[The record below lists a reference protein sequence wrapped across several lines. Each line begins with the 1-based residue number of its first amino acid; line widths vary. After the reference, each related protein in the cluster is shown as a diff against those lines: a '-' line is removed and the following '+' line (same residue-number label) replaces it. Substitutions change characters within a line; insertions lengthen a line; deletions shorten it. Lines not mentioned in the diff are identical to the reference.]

1 MLDYNTPE
9 YLPSSEE
16 LPCSDD
22 TPVDNEL
29 QNLIPNLLKAILALI
44 WQDRWD
50 WFFGVDMGIYDRTRQ
65 IRRTPIIPDGFLS
78 IGVPRRKNDPKGRL
92 SYVLLEENNVSPILV
107 LEVVSQ
113 TYGGEYDKKKTDY
126 AQLGVLY
133 YVIYNPDY
141 YQRDKHESFEVY
153 RLENG
158 EYVRQLGEPVWIPEI
173 ALGIGTGEGI
183 HEGWQRHWL
192 YWFDEQGNR
201 FPTPEELAEQAS
213 IRAQQE
219 SIRAQQE
226 SIRAQQESI
235 RAQQE
240 RQQREL
246 AEQLLQRYRE
256 RFGELPD

>member
-50 WFFGVDMGIYDRTRQ
+50 WFFGVDMGIYDRTGQ

-78 IGVPRRKNDPKGRL
+78 LGVPRRKNDPKGRL
-92 SYVLLEENNVSPILV
+92 SYVLLEENNIAPILV
-107 LEVVSQ
+107 LELVSQ
-113 TYGGEYDKKKTDY
+113 TYGKEYEEKINAY
-126 AQLGVLY
+126 ARLGVLY
-133 YVIYNPDY
+133 YVIYNPEY
-141 YQRDKHESFEVY
+141 YQRDKHQPFEVY

-158 EYVRQLGEPVWIPEI
+158 VYLLCSGEPVWMPEI
-173 ALGIGTGEGI
+173 GLGIGRGQGV
-183 HEGWQRHWL
+183 HEGWQREWL

-201 FPTPEELAEQAS
+201 FPTPEEVAQQQS
-213 IRAQQE
+213 IRAQE
-219 SIRAQQE
+219 
-226 SIRAQQESI
+226 
-235 RAQQE
+235 E

-246 AEQLLQRYRE
+246 VEQQAAEMQALLQRYRD
-256 RFGELPD
+256 RFGELSE

>member
-50 WFFGVDMGIYDRTRQ
+50 WFFGVDMGIYDRTGQ

-78 IGVPRRKNDPKGRL
+78 LGVQRRKNDPKGRL
-92 SYVLLEENNVSPILV
+92 SYVLAEENNIPPILV

-113 TYGGEYDKKKTDY
+113 TYGGEYDKKMTAY
-126 AQLGVLY
+126 AQLSVLY

-141 YQRDKHESFEVY
+141 YQRDKHEPFEVY

-158 EYVRQLGEPVWIPEI
+158 KYLHYSTSEPVWIPEI
-173 ALGIGTGEGI
+173 NLGIGRRQGI
-183 HEGWQRHWL
+183 HEGWQREWL
-192 YWFDEQGNR
+192 YWYDEQGTR
-201 FPTPEELAEQAS
+201 FLTPEEVAEQEHLRAEQE
-213 IRAQQE
+213 RRQREFAQQQVQKLE
-219 SIRAQQE
+219 DLLVRY
-226 SIRAQQESI
+226 
-235 RAQQE
+235 
-240 RQQREL
+240 RQQ
-246 AEQLLQRYRE
+246 
-256 RFGELPD
+256 FGELPE

>member
-16 LPCSDD
+16 LPSSDD

-50 WFFGVDMGIYDRTRQ
+50 WFFGVDMGIYDRTGQ

-78 IGVPRRKNDPKGRL
+78 LGVPRRKNDPKGRL
-92 SYVLLEENNVSPILV
+92 SYVLLEENNIAPILV
-107 LEVVSQ
+107 LELVSQ
-113 TYGGEYDKKKTDY
+113 TYGKEYEEKINAY
-126 AQLGVLY
+126 ARLGVLY
-133 YVIYNPDY
+133 YVIYNPEY
-141 YQRDKHESFEVY
+141 YQRDKHQPFEVY

-158 EYVRQLGEPVWIPEI
+158 VYLLCSDEPVWMPEI
-173 ALGIGTGEGI
+173 GLAIGRGQGV
-183 HEGWQRHWL
+183 HEGWQREWL

-201 FPTPEELAEQAS
+201 FPTPEEVAQQES
-213 IRAQQE
+213 FRAQQE
-219 SIRAQQE
+219 SF
-226 SIRAQQESI
+226 

-246 AEQLLQRYRE
+246 VEQQAAEMQALLQRYRD
-256 RFGELPD
+256 RFGELSE

>member
-1 MLDYNTPE
+1 MLYNTPEYE

-50 WFFGVDMGIYDRTRQ
+50 WFFGVDMGMYDRTGQ

-78 IGVPRRKNDPKGRL
+78 LGVPRRKNDPKGRL
-92 SYVLLEENNVSPILV
+92 SYVLLEENNIAPILV
-107 LEVVSQ
+107 LELVSQ
-113 TYGGEYDKKKTDY
+113 TYGKEYEDKITAY
-126 AQLGVLY
+126 ARLGVLY
-133 YVIYNPDY
+133 YVIYNPEY
-141 YQRDKHESFEVY
+141 YQRDKHQPFEVY

-158 EYVRQLGEPVWIPEI
+158 VYLLCSGEPVWMPEI
-173 ALGIGTGEGI
+173 GLGIGRGQGV
-183 HEGWQRHWL
+183 HEGWQREWL

-201 FPTPEELAEQAS
+201 FPTPEEV
-213 IRAQQE
+213 
-219 SIRAQQE
+219 
-226 SIRAQQESI
+226 AQQESI

-246 AEQLLQRYRE
+246 VEQQAAEMQALLQRYRD
-256 RFGELPD
+256 RFGELSE

>member
-1 MLDYNTPE
+1 MLNYNTPE

-50 WFFGVDMGIYDRTRQ
+50 WFFGVDMGIYDRSRQ

-92 SYVLLEENNVSPILV
+92 SYVLLEENNVAPILA
-107 LEVVSQ
+107 LEMVSQ
-113 TYGGEYDKKKTDY
+113 SYGGEYEEKMTAY
-126 AQLGVLY
+126 AQLGILY

-141 YQRDKHESFEVY
+141 YQRDKHQPFEVY
-153 RLENG
+153 HLENG
-158 EYVRQLGEPVWIPEI
+158 RYLLCSGEPVWMAEI
-173 ALGIGTGEGI
+173 GLGIGRGQGI
-183 HEGWQRHWL
+183 HEGWQREWL

-201 FPTPEELAEQAS
+201 FLTPEELAEQATLQADQAHL
-213 IRAQQE
+213 RAE
-219 SIRAQQE
+219 
-226 SIRAQQESI
+226 
-235 RAQQE
+235 QE
-240 RQQREL
+240 RLQREL
-246 AEQLLQRYRE
+246 AQQKATEIEALLQRYQE
-256 RFGELPD
+256 KFGDLSE

>member
-1 MLDYNTPE
+1 MLDYNKPE

-50 WFFGVDMGIYDRTRQ
+50 WFFGVDMGIYDRTGQ

-92 SYVLLEENNVSPILV
+92 SYVLLEENNVSPTLV

-113 TYGGEYDKKKTDY
+113 TYGGEYDKKMAAY
-126 AQLGVLY
+126 SQLGVLY
-133 YVIYNPDY
+133 YVTYNPDY
-141 YQRDKHESFEVY
+141 YQRDKHEPFEVY
-153 RLENG
+153 RLEKG
-158 EYVRQLGEPVWIPEI
+158 KYVRQLGESVWIPEI
-173 ALGIGTGEGI
+173 GLGIGRGQGM
-183 HEGWQRHWL
+183 HEGWQREWL
-192 YWFDEQGNR
+192 YWFDQQGNR

-213 IRAQQE
+213 IRAEQE
-219 SIRAQQE
+219 SIRAEQA
-226 SIRAQQESI
+226 SIRAE
-235 RAQQE
+235 QE

-256 RFGELPD
+256 RFGELPE

>member
-50 WFFGVDMGIYDRTRQ
+50 WFFGVDMGIYDRTGQ

-78 IGVPRRKNDPKGRL
+78 LGVPRRKNDPKGRL
-92 SYVLLEENNVSPILV
+92 SYVLLEENNIAPILV
-107 LEVVSQ
+107 LELVSQ
-113 TYGGEYDKKKTDY
+113 TYGKEYEDKINAY
-126 AQLGVLY
+126 ARLGVLY
-133 YVIYNPDY
+133 YVIYNPEY
-141 YQRDKHESFEVY
+141 YQRDKHQPFEVY

-158 EYVRQLGEPVWIPEI
+158 VYLLSSGEPVWMPEI
-173 ALGIGTGEGI
+173 GLGIGRGQGV
-183 HEGWQRHWL
+183 HEGWQREWL

-201 FPTPEELAEQAS
+201 FPTPEEV
-213 IRAQQE
+213 AQQE
-219 SIRAQQE
+219 SF
-226 SIRAQQESI
+226 

-246 AEQLLQRYRE
+246 AEQQAAEMQALLQRYRD
-256 RFGELPD
+256 RFGELSE

>member
-50 WFFGVDMGIYDRTRQ
+50 WFFGVDMGIYDRTGQ

-78 IGVPRRKNDPKGRL
+78 LGVPRRKNDPKGRL
-92 SYVLLEENNVSPILV
+92 SYVLLEENNIAPILV
-107 LEVVSQ
+107 LELVSQ
-113 TYGGEYDKKKTDY
+113 TYGKEYEEKINAY
-126 AQLGVLY
+126 ARLGVLY
-133 YVIYNPDY
+133 YVIYNPEY
-141 YQRDKHESFEVY
+141 YQRDKHQPFEVY

-158 EYVRQLGEPVWIPEI
+158 VYLLCSGEPVWMPEI
-173 ALGIGTGEGI
+173 GLGIGRGQGV
-183 HEGWQRHWL
+183 HEGWQREWL

-201 FPTPEELAEQAS
+201 FPTPEEV
-213 IRAQQE
+213 AQQQ
-219 SIRAQQE
+219 SF
-226 SIRAQQESI
+226 

-246 AEQLLQRYRE
+246 AEQQAAEMQALLQRYRD
-256 RFGELPD
+256 RFGELSE

>member
-92 SYVLLEENNVSPILV
+92 SYVLLEENNVAPILV
-107 LEVVSQ
+107 LEIVSQ
-113 TYGGEYDKKKTDY
+113 TYGGEYDNKITAY

-141 YQRDKHESFEVY
+141 YQRDKHEPFEVY
-153 RLENG
+153 RLEKG
-158 EYVRQLGEPVWIPEI
+158 EYLRQVGEPLWMPEI
-173 ALGIGTGEGI
+173 GLGIGRSQGF
-183 HEGWQRHWL
+183 HEGWEREWL

-201 FPTPEELAEQAS
+201 FATPEELAEQAS
-213 IRAQQE
+213 FRAEQE
-219 SIRAQQE
+219 RFRAE
-226 SIRAQQESI
+226 
-235 RAQQE
+235 QE
-240 RQQREL
+240 RQQREI

-256 RFGELPD
+256 QFGELPE

>member
-50 WFFGVDMGIYDRTRQ
+50 WFFGVDMGIYDRTGQ

-78 IGVPRRKNDPKGRL
+78 LGVPRRKNDPKGRL
-92 SYVLLEENNVSPILV
+92 SYVLLEENNIAPILV
-107 LEVVSQ
+107 LELVSQ
-113 TYGGEYDKKKTDY
+113 TYGKEYEDKIGAY
-126 AQLGVLY
+126 ARLGVLY
-133 YVIYNPDY
+133 YVIYNPEY
-141 YQRDKHESFEVY
+141 YQRDKHQPFEVY

-158 EYVRQLGEPVWIPEI
+158 VYLLCSGEPVWMPEI
-173 ALGIGTGEGI
+173 GLGIGRGQGV
-183 HEGWQRHWL
+183 HEGWQREWL

-201 FPTPEELAEQAS
+201 FPTPEEV
-213 IRAQQE
+213 
-219 SIRAQQE
+219 
-226 SIRAQQESI
+226 AQQESI

-246 AEQLLQRYRE
+246 VEQQAAEMQALLQRYRD
-256 RFGELPD
+256 RFGELSE

>member
-50 WFFGVDMGIYDRTRQ
+50 WFFGVDMGIYDRTGQ

-78 IGVPRRKNDPKGRL
+78 LGVPRRKNDPKGRL
-92 SYVLLEENNVSPILV
+92 SYVLLEENNIAPILV
-107 LEVVSQ
+107 LELVSQ
-113 TYGGEYDKKKTDY
+113 TYGKEYEDKITAY
-126 AQLGVLY
+126 ARLGVLY
-133 YVIYNPDY
+133 YVIYNPEY
-141 YQRDKHESFEVY
+141 YQRDKHQPFEVY

-158 EYVRQLGEPVWIPEI
+158 VYLLCSGEPVWMPEI
-173 ALGIGTGEGI
+173 GLGIGRGQGV
-183 HEGWQRHWL
+183 HEGWQREWL

-201 FPTPEELAEQAS
+201 FPTPEEV
-213 IRAQQE
+213 AQQ
-219 SIRAQQE
+219 Q
-226 SIRAQQESI
+226 SI

-246 AEQLLQRYRE
+246 VEQQAAEMQALLQRYRD
-256 RFGELPD
+256 RFGELSDG